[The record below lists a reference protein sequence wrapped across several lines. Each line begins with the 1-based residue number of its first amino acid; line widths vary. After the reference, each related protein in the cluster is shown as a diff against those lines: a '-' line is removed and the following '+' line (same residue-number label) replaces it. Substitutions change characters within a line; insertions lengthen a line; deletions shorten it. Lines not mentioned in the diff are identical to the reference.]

1 MVQEAVL
8 LIIRRS
14 WVQVPPAP
22 PSLNCKNVRN
32 LAAGMHWPGDR
43 LEQTWDSHPPP
54 VHDPAVPTR
63 PAPGRRSAATS
74 RRPPV
79 RRVRRPSWPSSPTC
93 VTGASSRPRVRP
105 GEARL
110 WSEHFSRHRAAQ
122 RGDRDGH
129 LIVLVD
135 DPPVKRPWLL
145 LTYAA
150 IDGFAQEV
158 GVTRMA
164 GRFLDEMQQNPAQRE
179 APPAAKRLH

>member
-1 MVQEAVL
+1 MSDLIARSVFFALVRGRAASLDRVQISAFG
-8 LIIRRS
+8 
-14 WVQVPPAP
+14 
-22 PSLNCKNVRN
+22 
-32 LAAGMHWPGDR
+32 AALGI
-43 LEQTWDSHPPP
+43 
-54 VHDPAVPTR
+54 A
-63 PAPGRRSAATS
+63 
-74 RRPPV
+74 V
-79 RRVRRPSWPSSPTC
+79 RRR
-93 VTGASSRPRVRP
+93 GAVVHPLRLVPAR
-105 GEARL
+105 ARL